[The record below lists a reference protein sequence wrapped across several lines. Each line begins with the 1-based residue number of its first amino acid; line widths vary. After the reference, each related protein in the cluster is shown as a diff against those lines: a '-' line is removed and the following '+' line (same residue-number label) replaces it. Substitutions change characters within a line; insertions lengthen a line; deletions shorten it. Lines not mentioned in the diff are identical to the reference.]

1 MRGAAP
7 ETWFTGLRA
16 HAEERY
22 RRGVTSPMRR
32 LSDVER
38 ERAAEI
44 LQRACADGRLTLEE
58 FSARVGAVWAA
69 DQEGELVKATADLA
83 ATPIVGSA
91 LTVDNIVTILGET
104 KRRGRWRL
112 RTDKLKTR
120 TVLGTLELDLR
131 EVLTTEPVIRITGV
145 CAFGEI
151 KITVPE
157 GVEVELVGPNYF
169 ASQHLRLAPRPR
181 VPGTPEIRVEI
192 AVWFG
197 TVHVQSRPWSP
208 HN

>member
-1 MRGAAP
+1 VRGAAP

-151 KITVPE
+151 KIT
-157 GVEVELVGPNYF
+157 NYF